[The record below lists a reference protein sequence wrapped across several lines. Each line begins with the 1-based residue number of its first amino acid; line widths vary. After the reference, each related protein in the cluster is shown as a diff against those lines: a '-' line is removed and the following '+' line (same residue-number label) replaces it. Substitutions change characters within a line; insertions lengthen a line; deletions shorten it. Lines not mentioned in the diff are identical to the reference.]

1 MPEGGYVMP
10 KAEKE
15 FVLNYAMN
23 RWQLNFKKNV
33 GPTSDSVRLCA
44 PATLDEWRDYYYS
57 NVKPAEHIDRLG
69 QALYRHIRDELP
81 SEKRFH
87 PDLLAGISEQDCI
100 AYIHTVVIDRV
111 YHGYRKEHG
120 D

>member
-1 MPEGGYVMP
+1 MP

-44 PATLDEWRDYYYS
+44 PASLEEWRDYYYA
-57 NVKPAEHIDRLG
+57 NVRPAAHIDALGRALYGHIQNDLPAE
-69 QALYRHIRDELP
+69 E
-81 SEKRFH
+81 RFH
-87 PDLLAGISEQDCI
+87 PNLLAGITEGDCI
-100 AYIHTVVIDRV
+100 RYMHTVVIDRV
-111 YHGYRKEHG
+111 YNGYRKEHG
-120 D
+120 LE